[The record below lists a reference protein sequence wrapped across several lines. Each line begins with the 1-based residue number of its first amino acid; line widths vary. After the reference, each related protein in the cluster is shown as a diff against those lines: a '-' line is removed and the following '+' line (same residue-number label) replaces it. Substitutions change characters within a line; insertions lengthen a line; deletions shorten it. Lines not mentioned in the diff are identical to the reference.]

1 MKIGIISDT
10 HDHHEHVLAAIDVFN
25 DRRVE
30 YVLHA
35 GDIISPFTAKSF
47 ANLKT
52 ARFIA
57 VFGNNEGERPLL
69 RNIISKFGGEIHD
82 NVYKGELGGKKIFMT
97 HTQQFLDEVI
107 NSRMYDLVIYGHT
120 HTQDIRRVENTLI
133 INPGEATD
141 WISGKSYLVILE
153 TENMS
158 YEVIP
163 LP

>member
-10 HDHHEHVLAAIDVFN
+10 HDHHEHVLAAIEIFN
-25 DRRVE
+25 QFQVK

-35 GDIISPFTAKSF
+35 GDFVSPFTAKSF
-47 ANLKT
+47 ANLKN
-52 ARFIA
+52 AKLIA
-57 VFGNNEGERPLL
+57 VFGNNEGEKPLI
-69 RNIISKFGGEIHD
+69 RNVISKFGGEIHD

-120 HTQDIRRVENTLI
+120 HTPDIRRAENTLI

-141 WISGKSYLVILE
+141 WITGSSYLVILE
-153 TENMS
+153 TDDMS
-158 YEVIP
+158 YESVP
-163 LP
+163 L